1 MSDTGELNQRKKPG
15 PKPGAK
21 KPKSKVKVE
30 RGRTGADLPP
40 AMQNQGLVSGSREET
55 AHSADRPPRI
65 SMGNM
70 KKLEVPEGMLED
82 GFYYRWFQDRE
93 GRITQALSA
102 YYEHVVDE
110 QGNSFTRQSG
120 PYTLY
125 LMRLPQQYR
134 DEDNA
139 LKKKRVDATLE
150 AETQIGTNEYAP
162 DEQGRPE
169 GGTSAIRQSV
179 SDSPTG

>member
-1 MSDTGELNQRKKPG
+1 MSDEQNTRKRPG
-15 PKPGAK
+15 PKPG
-21 KPKSKVKVE
+21 SKRNTVE

-40 AMQNQGLVSGSREET
+40 AMQEQGLVHGSREQA
-55 AHSADRPPRI
+55 AHSADRPTRI

-70 KKLEVPEGMLED
+70 KKLEVPDGIMED

-93 GRITQALSA
+93 GRIAQAMAA

-110 QGNSFTRQSG
+110 QGNTYTRQSG
-120 PYTLY
+120 PYTMR

-139 LKKKRVDATLE
+139 LKRARVDATLDEE
-150 AETQIGTNEYAP
+150 ARIGVNEYAP
-162 DEQGRPE
+162 DEKGRAE
-169 GGTSAIRQSV
+169 GGTTALRHHS
-179 SDSPTG
+179 SDSHQA